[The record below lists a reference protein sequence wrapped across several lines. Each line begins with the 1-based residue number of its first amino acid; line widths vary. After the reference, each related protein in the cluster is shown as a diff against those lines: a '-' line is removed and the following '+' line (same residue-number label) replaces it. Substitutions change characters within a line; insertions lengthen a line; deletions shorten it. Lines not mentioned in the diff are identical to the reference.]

1 VSLISVEDIRK
12 SYTAGDE
19 EVTALHAT
27 RLEVE
32 EGEFV
37 AVLGPSGSG
46 KSTFLSI
53 LGAMNTP
60 TGGRLVVDG
69 IDVYALTDEQRTDF
83 RREYIGFVFQQLQL
97 IPYLTALQN
106 VMLPLAV
113 TSVGRREQVEKA
125 RAALAM
131 MGLEHKG
138 GRLPNDLSGGEQQR
152 VAIARAIVNDPP
164 ILLTDEA
171 TGNLDS
177 LTGGSVMAIFDEL
190 KRKGHTIVMVTHNPD
205 NCRHATR
212 VVEIVDG
219 HVKLPQAP
227 ETRGGVH

>member
-1 VSLISVEDIRK
+1 MSLISVEDVQK
-12 SYTAGDE
+12 VYMTGDE

-83 RREYIGFVFQQLQL
+83 RREYVGFVFQQLQL

-113 TSVGRREQVEKA
+113 TSVGRRMQLEKA

-138 GRLPNDLSGGEQQR
+138 NRLPNDLSGGEQQR

-177 LTGGSVMAIFDEL
+177 LTGESVMAIFSEL

-205 NCRHATR
+205 NCRYATR
-212 VVEIVDG
+212 VMEIVDG
-219 HVKLPQAP
+219 RVKLPQAL